1 VRKVTKMKL
10 RRVALGYTQWDVAK
24 ATDIP
29 QHRISQLERGIT
41 EFREDEAK
49 KLSEFL
55 GMPIKELQQEPEI

>member
-1 VRKVTKMKL
+1 MRKVTKMKL

-41 EFREDEAK
+41 EFRDDEAK

-55 GMPIKELQQEPEI
+55 GLSTEELQKEPEV